1 MADQPQSP
9 WEQTSLLALVGE
21 PDLSVQPAPEAEHQS
36 EATSQPE
43 QQAPSPK
50 RKAKPKPK
58 PEANPAPEQQEPQ
71 AAASPEPQPQLSAAA
86 PEPAEAPEPKAAP
99 AVSAAIDQ
107 LLIIDTETSG
117 LDCGS
122 DQVLEVGAILYSLT
136 QRSVLSQVSFLLP
149 TTANAAESLNGI
161 SVGATQAPQPWR
173 QSLELLQALA
183 SHAQLAVAHNA
194 AFDQQWFGQ
203 GVLPELGLPWL
214 CSMEQISWP
223 AERQLRARPS
233 VRDLALAY
241 GVPVWAAHRAL
252 TDCIYLAQVFERCAD
267 LPQRIQEGLEPRV
280 LYRAQ
285 VSYNDRHLAREAGF
299 RWNEPVQGAWTRL
312 LSERQ
317 LQAMA
322 LPFPVV
328 PIAS

>member
-1 MADQPQSP
+1 MCITARTLISSALDWEHGANAGGCMADQPQSP
-9 WEQTSLLALVGE
+9 WEQTSLLSLVGE
-21 PDLSVQPAPEAEHQS
+21 SATRPEAERP
-36 EATSQPE
+36 AALQPE
-43 QQAPSPK
+43 
-50 RKAKPKPK
+50 
-58 PEANPAPEQQEPQ
+58 
-71 AAASPEPQPQLSAAA
+71 PEPLPEPIAT
-86 PEPAEAPEPKAAP
+86 PEPAPQETDAEPAAA
-99 AVSAAIDQ
+99 AVIDQ

-117 LDCGS
+117 LDAAT
-122 DQVLEVGAILYSLT
+122 DQVLEVGAILYSLP
-136 QRSVLSQVSFLLP
+136 QRSVLAQVSFLLP
-149 TTANAAESLNGI
+149 ADANAAEPLNGI
-161 SVGATQAPQPWR
+161 PVAATQAPQPWR

-183 SHAQLAVAHNA
+183 AHAQLAVAHNA

-203 GVLPELGLPWL
+203 GLLPDLGLPWL

-267 LPQRIQEGLEPRV
+267 LPQRIQEGLEPRL

-299 RWNEPVQGAWTRL
+299 RWNEPVQGAWTRQ

-322 LPFPVV
+322 LPFSVV
-328 PIAS
+328 PVAS

>member
-1 MADQPQSP
+1 MCITARTLISSALDWEHGANAGGCMADQPQSP
-9 WEQTSLLALVGE
+9 WEQTSLLSLVGE
-21 PDLSVQPAPEAEHQS
+21 PATRPEAERP
-36 EATSQPE
+36 AALQPE
-43 QQAPSPK
+43 
-50 RKAKPKPK
+50 
-58 PEANPAPEQQEPQ
+58 
-71 AAASPEPQPQLSAAA
+71 PEPLPEPIAT
-86 PEPAEAPEPKAAP
+86 PEPAPQEPDAEPAAA
-99 AVSAAIDQ
+99 AVIDQ

-117 LDCGS
+117 LDAAT
-122 DQVLEVGAILYSLT
+122 DQVLEVGAILYSLP
-136 QRSVLSQVSFLLP
+136 QRSVLAQVSFLLP
-149 TTANAAESLNGI
+149 ADANAAEPLNGI
-161 SVGATQAPQPWR
+161 PVAATQAPQPWR

-183 SHAQLAVAHNA
+183 AHAQLAVAHNA

-203 GVLPELGLPWL
+203 GLLPDLGLPWL

-267 LPQRIQEGLEPRV
+267 LPQRIQEGLEPRL

-299 RWNEPVQGAWTRL
+299 RWNEPVQGAWTRQ

-322 LPFPVV
+322 LPFSVV
-328 PIAS
+328 PVAS

>member
-9 WEQTSLLALVGE
+9 WEQTSLLNLVDE
-21 PDLSVQPAPEAEHQS
+21 PATRPEAERP
-36 EATSQPE
+36 AALQPE
-43 QQAPSPK
+43 
-50 RKAKPKPK
+50 
-58 PEANPAPEQQEPQ
+58 
-71 AAASPEPQPQLSAAA
+71 PEPPPEPIAT
-86 PEPAEAPEPKAAP
+86 PEPAPQEPDAEPAAA
-99 AVSAAIDQ
+99 AVIDQ
-107 LLIIDTETSG
+107 LLIIDTETTG
-117 LDCGS
+117 LDAAT
-122 DQVLEVGAILYSLT
+122 DQVLEVGAILYSLP
-136 QRSVLSQVSFLLP
+136 QRSVLAQVSFLLP
-149 TTANAAESLNGI
+149 ADVNAAEPLNGI
-161 SVGATQAPQPWR
+161 PVAATQAPQPWR

-183 SHAQLAVAHNA
+183 AHAQLAVAHNA

-203 GVLPELGLPWL
+203 GLLPDLGLPWL

-267 LPQRIQEGLEPRV
+267 LPQRIQEGLEPRL

-285 VSYNDRHLAREAGF
+285 VSYNERHLAREAGF
-299 RWNEPVQGAWTRL
+299 RWNEPVQGAWTRQ

-322 LPFPVV
+322 LPFSVV
-328 PIAS
+328 PVAS